1 MNATVETTD
10 DIFKQRDISEPV
22 ICQEEVVDEEET
34 PTWLKYLPKNSL
46 KNDMNGSI
54 SNENLEDRLETR
66 ELRSRRNRKVTSCN
80 IFSETHQ
87 RNKEATKIN
96 SNKLKLKAANVK
108 RSKVSK
114 VNNANKRKNRIGKFV
129 PVPEYSIYSD
139 RKTTNITE
147 LNALMTFSKITK

>member
-1 MNATVETTD
+1 M
-10 DIFKQRDISEPV
+10 
-22 ICQEEVVDEEET
+22 
-34 PTWLKYLPKNSL
+34 
-46 KNDMNGSI
+46 
-54 SNENLEDRLETR
+54 
-66 ELRSRRNRKVTSCN
+66 
-80 IFSETHQ
+80 
-87 RNKEATKIN
+87 
-96 SNKLKLKAANVK
+96 K